1 MPTPIRLKPSDAER
15 YARLRLRMLI
25 AMPWAFD
32 ASPQDDKALD
42 RTWLAGMLAEEH
54 SAIFAIQA
62 PGPPGLDWVGLKE
75 ASDAPELIAAASI
88 TRAKQPQFAHRARIW
103 GVFVEPPQRG
113 KGMGRALLGAAI
125 ELAQSWEG
133 VDFVDLSV
141 SENAP
146 EAQRLYESLGF
157 EQWGREPE
165 ATEYEGRR
173 YDEIYMTLR
182 CPR

>member
-1 MPTPIRLKPSDAER
+1 MPKPIRLKPSDAER
-15 YARLRLRMLI
+15 YARLRLRMLT

-32 ASPQDDKALD
+32 ASPQDDQALD
-42 RTWLAGMLAEEH
+42 RAWLVKTLIEEH

-62 PGPPGLDWVGLKE
+62 PGPPRLDWAGLNE

-88 TRAKQPQFAHRARIW
+88 TRVKQPQFAHRARIW
-103 GVFVEPPQRG
+103 GVFVEPAHRDRG
-113 KGMGRALLGAAI
+113 LGRAVLSAAI
-125 ELAQSWEG
+125 DLARSWVG
-133 VDFVDLSV
+133 VDFIDLSV

-165 ATEYEGRR
+165 ATEYEGKR
-173 YDEIYMTLR
+173 YDEIYMTLKMLQ
-182 CPR
+182 